1 MAQDKPAR
9 PPYPADLTDAQWTIL
24 APLMPAAHTPR
35 GGRPRDVDMRDMVQ
49 TRLSLKRSGCQG
61 AMLPH
66 DWRPKSLVDDDCARW
81 RDEGTWAKLLTALRE
96 QTRRHAGR
104 EPTPRAAG
112 LDSQAVKTTE
122 MGGAERGDDGGK
134 KVNGRQRPVVVATL
148 GLLRALVS
156 TGAGLDDGVAA
167 PPLLQQIDPHDCPRL
182 ETIVADHTYHQHVLH
197 AWMAAHRPA
206 WRIAVKRRPEGS
218 KGFTPL
224 ENRWVVE
231 RTNAWHGRYRRHSK
245 DDERKPASS
254 AAMIYL
260 PNIHL
265 MLRRRT
271 SHPRPAF
278 HYRNVAAEPLKLAS

>member
-9 PPYPADLTDAQWTIL
+9 PPYPADLTDAQWNDSGT
-24 APLMPAAHTPR
+24 ADASGTHTHVGDAHAT
-35 GGRPRDVDMRDMVQ
+35 VDMRDMVQ

-96 QTRRHAGR
+96 QTAGTR
-104 EPTPRAAG
+104 VGATPRAAG
-112 LDSQAVKTTE
+112 LDSQSVKRRRWAVPSAA
-122 MGGAERGDDGGK
+122 MMAAR
-134 KVNGRQRPVVVATL
+134 R
-148 GLLRALVS
+148 S
-156 TGAGLDDGVAA
+156 TGASGLWSSLPWACCSLGEHGGGLDDGVAA

-231 RTNAWHGRYRRHSK
+231 RTTRGMVAIGATARTMSGNPRRV
-245 DDERKPASS
+245 P
-254 AAMIYL
+254 
-260 PNIHL
+260 P
-265 MLRRRT
+265 
-271 SHPRPAF
+271 
-278 HYRNVAAEPLKLAS
+278 